1 MFTLPM
7 LPYEMNALEPY
18 ISKNTIE
25 FHYLKHHQS
34 YVDNLNKL
42 ITGTEFESM
51 PLEEI
56 IKETAGK
63 AQYTPIFNNAAQ
75 AWNHAFFW
83 KSMTKNGGG
92 EPKNQLLADIVADF
106 GSFENFKT
114 EFKNAAVSQF
124 GSGWAWLVRNHE
136 GKLSVLKTANA
147 DNPLVY
153 GLHPLIT
160 VDVWEHAYYLDYQNR
175 RADFVEAFLNHL
187 VNWHNL

>member
-1 MFTLPM
+1 MSTLPAS
-7 LPYEMNALEPY
+7 PYEMNALEPH
-18 ISKNTIE
+18 ISQNTVE
-25 FHYLKHHQS
+25 FHYLKHHKT

-42 ITGTEFESM
+42 ISGTEFESM

-56 IKETAGK
+56 IRETAGK
-63 AQYTPIFNNAAQ
+63 SQYTPIFNNAAQ

-92 EPKNQLLADIVADF
+92 EPSEQLLKDIVADF
-106 GSFENFKT
+106 GSFDNFKT

-175 RADFVEAFLNHL
+175 RADFVDAFLNHL